1 LIPLY
6 AIGVFL
12 SFTISQTGMVV
23 HLRRIGRLKPGE
35 SVQGRETVIEYDP
48 HWHYKMLISGFGAFC
63 TGVVMVVF
71 AVTKFRA
78 GAWFV
83 VLLIPTLVL
92 IFFRIHHHYREVA
105 RALSLEGISVDVSPR
120 PIQTLI
126 LVDDVHAETVRLVN
140 VAKSLGHPWRA
151 IHIGVNPDRI
161 EIVKAKWRKRIG
173 EGELEIIPSPYR
185 LLAEPLRLYIEKL
198 KEEQPEGYVH
208 IVMGH
213 LAMDTFWE
221 QALHQN
227 TAVIFNLALS
237 RMDRVIVT
245 SVPYRIS
252 HTHAEANGKT
262 AHGQVLH

>member
-1 LIPLY
+1 MMIS
-6 AIGVFL
+6 ATGAVCTAMVA
-12 SFTISQTGMVV
+12 TI
-23 HLRRIGRLKPGE
+23 
-35 SVQGRETVIEYDP
+35 
-48 HWHYKMLISGFGAFC
+48 
-63 TGVVMVVF
+63 F
-71 AVTKFRA
+71 AVTKFEN

-83 VLLIPTLVL
+83 VVLIPTLVL
-92 IFFRIHHHYREVA
+92 IFFRIHHHYKEVA
-105 RALSLEGISVDVSPR
+105 KALSLEGIPVDVSPR
-120 PIQTLI
+120 PVQTLI

-151 IHIGVNPDRI
+151 VHIGVNPDKI
-161 EIVKAKWRKRIG
+161 ESVKAKWQKRIG

-198 KEEQPEGYVH
+198 QEEQPEGYVH
-208 IVMGH
+208 IVLGH

-227 TAVIFNLALS
+227 TAVLFNLALS

-252 HTHAEANGKT
+252 HTHPETNGRT
-262 AHGQVLH
+262 VNGQIIH